1 VPMDLDAMKRAIEDA
16 GYLVTPPANEKQELF
31 DLSGLTVRQAAARS
45 GVSYPQVCQWS
56 RGNLELRA
64 EQEANVRRVLLEA
77 VRKRQARMDA
87 LVSGKGESDR
97 HAVVAV

>member
-1 VPMDLDAMKRAIEDA
+1 MRLDDMKRALEAA
-16 GYLVTPPANEKQELF
+16 GHTVTPPPNERQELL

-64 EQEANVRRVLLEA
+64 EQEASIRRVLLDA
-77 VRKRQARMDA
+77 VRRRQARIDA
-87 LVSGKGESDR
+87 LVSDDQAA
-97 HAVVAV
+97 AV